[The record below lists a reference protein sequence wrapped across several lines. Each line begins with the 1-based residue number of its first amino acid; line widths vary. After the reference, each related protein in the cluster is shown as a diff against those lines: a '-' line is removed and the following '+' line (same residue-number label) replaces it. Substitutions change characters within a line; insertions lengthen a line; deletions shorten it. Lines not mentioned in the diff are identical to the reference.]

1 MEDILELAISGIGEV
16 NGDLVIVEDYLSD
29 YKYSIDYTEMVEKL
43 DNFVVMCNSYYGK
56 PEWENFMNKDFK
68 TEIFPIL

>member
-16 NGDLVIVEDYLSD
+16 NGELVIVEDYLSD
-29 YKYSIDYTEMVEKL
+29 YKYSIDYTEMEEKL
-43 DNFVVMCNSYYGK
+43 DKFVDMCNDYYGK
-56 PEWENFMNKDFK
+56 PEWEIFMNKDFK